1 MNTERK
7 GKKRRGVEQVQ
18 ARWGWYFV
26 IPAIVFFS
34 IFSFYPI
41 INAFTLSFFKKNMI
55 SPIPPRFIGL
65 ENYIYVLQS
74 SDFWNSVRATLTFTL
89 GTFIPLVIASL
100 VIALLITLQGRNF
113 RLWQLLYYSPAVLSS
128 AVAALIWM
136 LIFTPTGIA
145 NQFVNTLR
153 NTSGMDMRWLSS
165 GEMVQIST
173 MIVYF
178 WKYIGYFTVLYITGI
193 TKIPAVIYEAA
204 TIDGASRSQAFFKIT
219 LPLLKPTTAL
229 VSIVAMLQ
237 CLKTFSTQFLF
248 TQSGAPKA
256 PINVITL
263 NIYNTALKD
272 YNVGRA
278 SVMSILLFVTML
290 ILTIIQLKV
299 SRSDDVTY

>member
-1 MNTERK
+1 MNIEK
-7 GKKRRGVEQVQ
+7 QVKKRKGVEQVQ

-26 IPAIVFFS
+26 IPALIFFS
-34 IFSFYPI
+34 VFSFYPI
-41 INAFTLSFFKKNMI
+41 INAFTLSFFKKNLI
-55 SPIPPRFIGL
+55 SPLPPRFTGL
-65 ENYIYVLQS
+65 NNYIFVLQS
-74 SDFWNSVRATLTFTL
+74 PDFWNSVRATITFTL
-89 GTFIPLVIASL
+89 GTFIPLVLMS
-100 VIALLITLQGRNF
+100 LLIAILITIQGKHF
-113 RLWQLLYYSPAVLSS
+113 RIWQLLYYSPAVLSS

-145 NQFVNTLR
+145 NQFINAMKQ
-153 NTSGMDMRWLSS
+153 TSGVDMRWLSS
-165 GEMVQIST
+165 GEMVQLST

-178 WKYIGYFTVLYITGI
+178 WKYIGYFTVLYVTGI

-229 VSIVAMLQ
+229 VSIMAMLQ

-263 NIYNTALKD
+263 NIYNTALKE

-278 SVMSILLFVTML
+278 SVMSILLFVAML
-290 ILTIIQLKV
+290 ILTIIQLKI
-299 SRSDDVTY
+299 SRSDEVTY

>member
-1 MNTERK
+1 
-7 GKKRRGVEQVQ
+7 
-18 ARWGWYFV
+18 
-26 IPAIVFFS
+26 
-34 IFSFYPI
+34 
-41 INAFTLSFFKKNMI
+41 MI

>member
-1 MNTERK
+1 
-7 GKKRRGVEQVQ
+7 
-18 ARWGWYFV
+18 
-26 IPAIVFFS
+26 
-34 IFSFYPI
+34 
-41 INAFTLSFFKKNMI
+41 MI
-55 SPIPPRFIGL
+55 SPLPPRFIGL
-65 ENYIYVLQS
+65 GNYLYVLQS
-74 SDFWNSVRATLTFTL
+74 PDFWNSVRATLTFTL
-89 GTFIPLVIASL
+89 GTFIPLVVFSLLIA
-100 VIALLITLQGRNF
+100 ILITLQGRNF

-136 LIFTPTGIA
+136 QIFTPTGIA
-145 NQFVNTLR
+145 NQVVNALR
-153 NTSGMDMRWLSS
+153 HTSGVDMRWLSS
-165 GEMVQIST
+165 GEMVQFST

-193 TKIPAVIYEAA
+193 TKIPPVIYEAA